1 MNKNQTVNLLIIE
14 DCKITSHAYKTI
26 FETIPNCSFNMKIA
40 HNCDEAVKLIQTK
53 KNTLIIL
60 DLQLPVS
67 KNEKYVS
74 GEDLALL
81 IRETK
86 KEAKIIILTNVSNP
100 LRINSIIKE
109 INPEGFI
116 IKTETSPENLK
127 HAVNLILSGNNYYSN
142 TIENGIKTKFNG
154 LVLDDFDRK
163 ILYRLSMGVK
173 IKDICKFVA
182 LSHRAIE
189 VRISKLKTVLLNTD
203 NTDSNLIKE
212 AKKLGI
218 I

>member
-1 MNKNQTVNLLIIE
+1 MNNNQTVNLLIIE
-14 DCKITSHAYKTI
+14 DCKITSHAYETI
-26 FETIPNCSFNMKIA
+26 FNTIQNCYFNIQIA

-142 TIENGIKTKFNG
+142 TIEN
-154 LVLDDFDRK
+154 K
-163 ILYRLSMGVK
+163 I
-173 IKDICKFVA
+173 
-182 LSHRAIE
+182 
-189 VRISKLKTVLLNTD
+189 
-203 NTDSNLIKE
+203 
-212 AKKLGI
+212 
-218 I
+218 